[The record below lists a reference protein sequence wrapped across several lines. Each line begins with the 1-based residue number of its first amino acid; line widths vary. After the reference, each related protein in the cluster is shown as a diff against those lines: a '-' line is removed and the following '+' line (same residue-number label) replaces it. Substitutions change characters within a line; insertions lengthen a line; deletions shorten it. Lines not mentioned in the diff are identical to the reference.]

1 MDYGIPRAVPEE
13 VGMSAARFKTDCAR
27 DATLRG

>member
-13 VGMSAARFKTDCAR
+13 VGMSAARLERIAP
-27 DATLRG
+27 DAKLGR